1 MIFFAVR
8 CAASERNMQRGGAA
22 AQRAPEMR
30 GPRGGADLW
39 SPRARLHA
47 GARGGYHF
55 GVLARCRAARCA
67 ASCTDAASTTELAR

>member
-1 MIFFAVR
+1 MIFFAER

-22 AQRAPEMR
+22 AQGAPEMR

-47 GARGGYHF
+47 GARGGY
-55 GVLARCRAARCA
+55 LCRRQLYSSLVQTC
-67 ASCTDAASTTELAR
+67 